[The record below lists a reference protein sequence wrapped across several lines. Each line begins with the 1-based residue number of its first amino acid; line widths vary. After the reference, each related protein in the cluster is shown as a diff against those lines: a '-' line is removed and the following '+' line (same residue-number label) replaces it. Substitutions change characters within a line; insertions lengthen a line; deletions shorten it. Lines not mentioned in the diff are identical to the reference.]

1 MNKAE
6 IGFNRISNIIQS
18 DKRLATSEAVEEIL
32 KSDIVNSVKNYFILN
47 EGSAEVEIEV
57 LDKNDINIYFAVKA
71 IRMKDFFASEF

>member
-32 KSDIVNSVKNYFILN
+32 KSDIVNSVKNYFIFL
-47 EGSAEVEIEV
+47 S
-57 LDKNDINIYFAVKA
+57 DIIWL
-71 IRMKDFFASEF
+71 